1 MTKASKAMR
10 FFFFNAATIILI
22 GIWLTGFDK
31 VHWFLYAVPVFFL
44 FAAAVGICPGLIM
57 AQKIFGKDRKLLRS
71 ARRMTVS
78 RVISEGVSPSS
89 EECT

>member
-1 MTKASKAMR
+1 MAIAKASKAMR
-10 FFFFNAATIILI
+10 FFFFNAATIILV

-57 AQKIFGKDRKLLRS
+57 ANKIFGTD
-71 ARRMTVS
+71 
-78 RVISEGVSPSS
+78 
-89 EECT
+89 